1 VGVKEMESID
11 DLLAQVKAEYQEKD
25 LGVNPQKP
33 PLFQEEEFKSP
44 PPVSSTYVA
53 QPSQQT
59 ILSSA
64 EENLLADVKAEFEE
78 KERAEELK
86 RQQQQR
92 EEQLRKER
100 QLKEEKLKEEQRQQ
114 RKREALEREAEDW
127 LKNLNPRSEE
137 GRWFEEF
144 AYSYPS
150 KLDAAIEY
158 LAALRDTYL

>member
-1 VGVKEMESID
+1 MESID
-11 DLLAQVKAEYQEKD
+11 DLLAQVKVEYQEKD

-53 QPSQQT
+53 QPTQRT
-59 ILSSA
+59 VLSSA

-92 EEQLRKER
+92 EEQLRKEQ
-100 QLKEEKLKEEQRQQ
+100 QLKEEQLKEEQRQK
-114 RKREALEREAEDW
+114 RKREAIEREATEW

-144 AYSYPS
+144 SYSYPS
-150 KLDAAIEY
+150 KLDAAVEY
-158 LAALRDTYL
+158 LLALRDTYL